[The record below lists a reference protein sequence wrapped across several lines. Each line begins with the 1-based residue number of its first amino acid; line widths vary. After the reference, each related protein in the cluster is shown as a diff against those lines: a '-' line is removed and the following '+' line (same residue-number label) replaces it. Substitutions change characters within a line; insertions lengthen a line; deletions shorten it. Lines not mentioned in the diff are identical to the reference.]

1 MLIMRLSEFPF
12 KLSSAEIIPETALQ
26 GQREILV
33 GLTDSI
39 VNATQCGFTAPQR
52 MAAQIQ
58 EIFCQPGPIE
68 GRYITIRTV
77 SATRLVL
84 GYVEVS
90 IVGYGKGYDLS

>member
-1 MLIMRLSEFPF
+1 MLLSECPF
-12 KLSSAEIIPETALQ
+12 CLSSAEIIPETALQ

-33 GLTDSI
+33 GLTESI
-39 VNATQCGFTAPQR
+39 ENATQCGFTAPQR

-77 SATRLVL
+77 STIRLVL

-90 IVGYGKGYDLS
+90 VVGYGKGYDVA